1 MFLFEQITFEK
12 IAIGNFYLLE
22 LFTAIGSDPKCQ
34 ACKDAAATV
43 EDMAGRSLSLGKIQE
58 ALTKFCPVISIT
70 DPKKCKAKAEE
81 VALKMIKLISDDA
94 SPHMICQALGICKV
108 KG

>member
-1 MFLFEQITFEK
+1 M
-12 IAIGNFYLLE
+12 ADFYLLE

-34 ACKDAAATV
+34 ACKDAAAMV

-70 DPKKCKAKAEE
+70 DPKKCKETVDRLAP
-81 VALKMIKLISDDA
+81 KMIKLISDNA
-94 SPHMICQALGICKV
+94 SPEMVCQALMVCKV